1 MGDKIEL
8 DIVLIPEMIGESKVY
23 SIYSIQVPNVVTQGE
38 TIEDAKI
45 MLKEALN
52 LYFED
57 MPQERE
63 RVVTIEREESSIPLI
78 SRILF

>member
-1 MGDKIEL
+1 MVDKIEL

-23 SIYSIQVPNVVTQGE
+23 SIYSIQFPNVVTQGE

-45 MLKEALN
+45 MLNEALN

-57 MPQERE
+57 MPQEKE
-63 RVVTIEREESSIPLI
+63 KIITIEREENSIPLI